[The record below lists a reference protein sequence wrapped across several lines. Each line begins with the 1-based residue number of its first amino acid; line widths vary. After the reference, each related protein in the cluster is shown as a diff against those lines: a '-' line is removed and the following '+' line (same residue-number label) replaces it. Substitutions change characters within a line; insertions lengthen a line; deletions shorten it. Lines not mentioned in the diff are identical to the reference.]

1 MAKLNL
7 GLSPRQR
14 GRPLERRG
22 VAILVG
28 QADGLVARRAS
39 ASGTNDVCTNRLENA
54 GWAASDAG
62 GASTISAYDV
72 TSISRGLD
80 PRLVSETRRTSAS
93 SSGDTITVSVAA
105 IPWSRRAIS
114 ARSSENA

>member
-1 MAKLNL
+1 MASSRDGAINVVKVTWT
-7 GLSPRQR
+7 LSPSTVTTCATQIGVSVRAR
-14 GRPLERRG
+14 GRR
-22 VAILVG
+22 
-28 QADGLVARRAS
+28 VARRAS
-39 ASGTNDVCTNRLENA
+39 TSGANDVCTNRLENA

-105 IPWSRRAIS
+105 IP
-114 ARSSENA
+114 